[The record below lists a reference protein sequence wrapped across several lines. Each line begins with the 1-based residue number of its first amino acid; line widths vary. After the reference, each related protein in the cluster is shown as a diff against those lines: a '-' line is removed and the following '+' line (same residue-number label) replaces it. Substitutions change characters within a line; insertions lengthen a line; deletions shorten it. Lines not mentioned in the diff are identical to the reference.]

1 MHEALDSDLRS
12 DFGDPLRTRDMD
24 IGKLE
29 VPTKEE
35 NKKKEGSKH
44 VSRTRLEKKKKALL
58 GLVISANEIVHNI
71 RVPQTLCYLFFIP
84 DIPFLNTWR
93 TTSIRQIACF
103 CEQGVLPWGRFDLD
117 RP

>member
-44 VSRTRLEKKKKALL
+44 VSRTRLEKKKEGVTWSRNLGQRDCTQYQSASDTLL
-58 GLVISANEIVHNI
+58 FVLHSGYPIPKYVAYDIH
-71 RVPQTLCYLFFIP
+71 QTNCVLL
-84 DIPFLNTWR
+84 R
-93 TTSIRQIACF
+93 TRRITMGTI
-103 CEQGVLPWGRFDLD
+103 
-117 RP
+117 